1 MCACVCVCVAVNFV
15 LVIFILSST
24 QRRKTYLVKKSSS
37 RTVPSG
43 KENVGGSVV
52 RKVEGQKKAGKVVGV
67 AQRKLCLKKPV
78 VKGTSVCVCMGG
90 ECVCVCVCVCVRSV
104 CVHVWWWGSV
114 CLCVRV
120 HVCGGRM
127 RVCVRACVHACMHA
141 CA

>member
-90 ECVCVCVCVCVRSV
+90 ECVCVCVCEECVRA
-104 CVHVWWWGSV
+104 CVVVGE
-114 CLCVRV
+114 CVRV

>member
-78 VKGTSVCVCMGG
+78 VKGTSVCVVWEGSVV
-90 ECVCVCVCVCVRSV
+90 CVCAVCVCVCVCVLCVCVCVWCVCVCVCVRSV
-104 CVHVWWWGSV
+104 CVHV
-114 CLCVRV
+114 
-120 HVCGGRM
+120 
-127 RVCVRACVHACMHA
+127 
-141 CA
+141 